1 MNRMF
6 EFKKMFILSLYGGEN
21 MKKFMDEFKAFA
33 FKGNVLDLAVGVV
46 IGSAFTAIVT
56 ALVNFIIMP
65 LVGILTGGTDIQN
78 LSIEVGGAK
87 LEYGAFL
94 QAVVDFILIA
104 LVIFIFIK
112 FINNAANKFKKAEEV
127 VDEVEIPLAEQY
139 LKEIRD
145 LLAADKENR
154 NS

>member
-1 MNRMF
+1 
-6 EFKKMFILSLYGGEN
+6 
-21 MKKFMDEFKAFA
+21 MKKFIDEFKDFA
-33 FKGNVLDLAVGVV
+33 FRGNVLDLAVGVV

-56 ALVNFIIMP
+56 ALVNYIIMP
-65 LVGILTGGTDIQN
+65 LVGILTGGTNIKN
-78 LSIEVGGAK
+78 LSIDVGGAK

-112 FINNAANKFKKAEEV
+112 IINNAANKFKKTEEV
-127 VDEVEIPLAEQY
+127 TKEVEIPAAEQY

-145 LLAADKENR
+145 LLAEDKNKM
-154 NS
+154 NL

>member
-1 MNRMF
+1 
-6 EFKKMFILSLYGGEN
+6 
-21 MKKFMDEFKAFA
+21 MKKFIDEFKDFA
-33 FKGNVLDLAVGVV
+33 FRGNVLDLAVGVV

-56 ALVNFIIMP
+56 ALVNYIIMP
-65 LVGILTGGTDIQN
+65 LVGILTGGTNIKN
-78 LSIEVGGAK
+78 LSIDVGGAK

-112 FINNAANKFKKAEEV
+112 FINNAANKFKKTEEV
-127 VDEVEIPLAEQY
+127 TKEVEIPAAEQY

-145 LLAADKENR
+145 LLAEDKNKT
-154 NS
+154 NL